1 MLVATYACRVKPD
14 KQAEFLSS
22 IRDLVDRTRWIGGCL
37 DCRLLADVH
46 DPGAFTLISEW
57 TGHESFERFLDA
69 PEYGVLRG
77 MTILMAADVRFSV
90 DEVVTRAPVSTH
102 GNDGL

>member
-1 MLVATYACRVKPD
+1 VLVAAYACRVRPE

-22 IRDLVDRTRWIGGCL
+22 IRDLVDRTRWMSGCVE
-37 DCRLLADVH
+37 CRLLADVH
-46 DPGAFTLISEW
+46 DPGAFMVISEW
-57 TGHESFERFLDA
+57 TGHDGFDRFLDS

-90 DEVVTRAPVSTH
+90 DDVVTRAALSTH
-102 GNDGL
+102 GDNG